1 MSVTTTVTF
10 TNDAGTTY
18 STVMEAKAAFKEANP
33 HIVNTYNAEIDQATS
48 LGINTKY
55 KKVTEGGGEKEI
67 RTIAE
72 EGDEIDDSWSSFP
85 RMYEKHIQE
94 LTIDK
99 TGFKI
104 TRTWTDKRWADV
116 QSIPVP
122 LVGNGWNRIEI

>member
-18 STVMEAKAAFKEANP
+18 STVMEAKAAFKEENP
-33 HIVNTYNAEIDQATS
+33 HDQATS

-122 LVGNGWNRIEI
+122 VVGNGWNRIEI

>member
-48 LGINTKY
+48 LGINTKF
-55 KKVTEGGGEKEI
+55 KKVIEGAGVEEI
-67 RTIAE
+67 RTIAKG
-72 EGDEIDDSWSSFP
+72 GDEIDDSWNSYL
-85 RMYEKHIQE
+85 YEKHIQE
-94 LTIDK
+94 LTVDK

-104 TRTWTDKRWADV
+104 TRTWTDERWAIV

-122 LVGNGWNRIEI
+122 VVGNGWNRIEI